1 VQERGTARFDE
12 GKMLRVVH
20 NLARNATEAMGPGGG
35 KFVIK
40 VTRDKADRALVVSFS
55 DTGPGIPKDIEHRLF
70 QSFVTSGKKG
80 GTGLG
85 LAIVKKIAEEH
96 GGTISVQSS
105 SRGATFKL
113 RIPQPSGR
121 WWLVGPLAW
130 TCSDDADLKPT
141 DAQSPERQTDDLGL
155 SLRYF
160 FVAPAGTSAYAS
172 LESARE
178 GTSDHELE
186 GGWAV
191 GVAEQRPADGQ
202 RWGRTSK
209 GVWLAMQDLAPARP
223 SAFGGIAV
231 VEGRLDFAWVVADR
245 AKVWSDDRPKGKPVG
260 ERARFEVVTVREDR
274 GPMARV
280 GDGAWML
287 ARDLARPV
295 LASPPAEVAH
305 PAERWI
311 DVDTASQ
318 TLVAYEGVRPVY
330 ATLASTGR
338 GPPET
343 NVTPP
348 GVHRIWVKMV
358 MTDMDNVDREDVEE
372 HYSMED
378 VPYVQ
383 FFDGAV
389 ALHGTYWHGDF
400 GHARSHGCVNL
411 APLDARW
418 LFSFTAPRLPAG
430 WAAVY
435 PTPLDPGTIV
445 RVR

>member
-1 VQERGTARFDE
+1 
-12 GKMLRVVH
+12 
-20 NLARNATEAMGPGGG
+20 
-35 KFVIK
+35 
-40 VTRDKADRALVVSFS
+40 
-55 DTGPGIPKDIEHRLF
+55 
-70 QSFVTSGKKG
+70 
-80 GTGLG
+80 
-85 LAIVKKIAEEH
+85 
-96 GGTISVQSS
+96 
-105 SRGATFKL
+105 
-113 RIPQPSGR
+113 
-121 WWLVGPLAW
+121 
-130 TCSDDADLKPT
+130 
-141 DAQSPERQTDDLGL
+141 
-155 SLRYF
+155 
-160 FVAPAGTSAYAS
+160 
-172 LESARE
+172 
-178 GTSDHELE
+178 
-186 GGWAV
+186 
-191 GVAEQRPADGQ
+191 
-202 RWGRTSK
+202 
-209 GVWLAMQDLAPARP
+209 
-223 SAFGGIAV
+223 
-231 VEGRLDFAWVVADR
+231 
-245 AKVWSDDRPKGKPVG
+245 
-260 ERARFEVVTVREDR
+260 
-274 GPMARV
+274 
-280 GDGAWML
+280 
-287 ARDLARPV
+287 
-295 LASPPAEVAH
+295 VAH

-311 DVDTASQ
+311 DVDTATQ

>member
-1 VQERGTARFDE
+1 MLAGLALATASPAVRAETPLPPWIEE
-12 GKMLRVVH
+12 GEVPPPSWARSVGPKPGDGGEPRELR
-20 NLARNATEAMGPGGG
+20 LFAGPSGATERRG
-35 KFVIK
+35 
-40 VTRDKADRALVVSFS
+40 VTAA
-55 DTGPGIPKDIEHRLF
+55 
-70 QSFVTSGKKG
+70 
-80 GTGLG
+80 
-85 LAIVKKIAEEH
+85 
-96 GGTISVQSS
+96 
-105 SRGATFKL
+105 GATLPFFGEK
-113 RIPQPSGR
+113 RGSACSGR

-430 WAAVY
+430 WAAVN

>member
-1 VQERGTARFDE
+1 
-12 GKMLRVVH
+12 
-20 NLARNATEAMGPGGG
+20 
-35 KFVIK
+35 
-40 VTRDKADRALVVSFS
+40 
-55 DTGPGIPKDIEHRLF
+55 
-70 QSFVTSGKKG
+70 
-80 GTGLG
+80 
-85 LAIVKKIAEEH
+85 
-96 GGTISVQSS
+96 
-105 SRGATFKL
+105 
-113 RIPQPSGR
+113 
-121 WWLVGPLAW
+121 
-130 TCSDDADLKPT
+130 
-141 DAQSPERQTDDLGL
+141 
-155 SLRYF
+155 
-160 FVAPAGTSAYAS
+160 
-172 LESARE
+172 
-178 GTSDHELE
+178 
-186 GGWAV
+186 
-191 GVAEQRPADGQ
+191 
-202 RWGRTSK
+202 
-209 GVWLAMQDLAPARP
+209 MQDLAPARP